1 VNDALPPLTVQI
13 IRLQQEFP
21 AFAFRPHQTWGGV
34 SIAAIRCDGQEGLH
48 TLVTADPNEMRA
60 ELAELPTWTP
70 SGSQ

>member
-1 VNDALPPLTVQI
+1 VQI

-60 ELAELPTWTP
+60 ELSEQPRPTRHAFRNSP
-70 SGSQ
+70 RYAG